1 MCGFFDI
8 DSSLKGKKRRG
19 IPIRMIDELPE
30 FTKNTKVDIATL
42 TIPKENADKMV
53 EKLIGLGIK
62 SIWNFALVDLEVPS
76 DVIVE
81 NVHLSDSLMQLSYNI
96 AKSK

>member
-1 MCGFFDI
+1 
-8 DSSLKGKKRRG
+8 
-19 IPIRMIDELPE
+19 
-30 FTKNTKVDIATL
+30 
-42 TIPKENADKMV
+42 MV

-62 SIWNFALVDLEVPS
+62 AIWNFALVDLEVPS